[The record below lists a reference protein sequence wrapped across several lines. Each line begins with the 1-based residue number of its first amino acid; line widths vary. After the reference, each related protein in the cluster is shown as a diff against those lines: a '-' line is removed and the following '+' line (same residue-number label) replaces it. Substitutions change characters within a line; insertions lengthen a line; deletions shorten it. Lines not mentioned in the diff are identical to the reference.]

1 MLNTLYGWYLK
12 NKLSC
17 VFDTLTF
24 TEAMAANTTAEFNI
38 ANARYGDLKKLKLGT
53 FNFIIT
59 RIFTASTGGI
69 PLEVEVMPDGDLLDG
84 FVSIVWTPREV
95 EPTAPIVITMELKL
109 DVVNAAGADSDL
121 FMVFEG
127 FWIPRSLMPRF
138 DELADMVVTSWGR
151 TDSDG
156 IDRTREVAYPTAGP
170 TAVSQ
175 AVPHCER
182 RRF

>member
-1 MLNTLYGWYLK
+1 
-12 NKLSC
+12 
-17 VFDTLTF
+17 
-24 TEAMAANTTAEFNI
+24 
-38 ANARYGDLKKLKLGT
+38 
-53 FNFIIT
+53 
-59 RIFTASTGGI
+59 
-69 PLEVEVMPDGDLLDG
+69 
-84 FVSIVWTPREV
+84 
-95 EPTAPIVITMELKL
+95 
-109 DVVNAAGADSDL
+109 
-121 FMVFEG
+121 
-127 FWIPRSLMPRF
+127 MPRF